1 MYDCSK
7 EINKFYRTSV
17 VLSEIEQNELRKKR
31 KLNVKRLKEGLLEY
45 NEENKKDY
53 KISED

>member
-1 MYDCSK
+1 MNCV
-7 EINKFYRTSV
+7 R
-17 VLSEIEQNELRKKR
+17 KR

-53 KISED
+53 KNIRG

>member
-45 NEENKKDY
+45 NEEKL
-53 KISED
+53 